1 MRHVAITGMY
11 RSGTTLL
18 HHLLDAHVELNVF
31 PVENCVIRDTLF
43 QHQLPHASKRS
54 LEPLTQL
61 ITQGK
66 YDVAIDYIISHE
78 KLGLALTNNI
88 NLSGSTG
95 QQNVPV
101 TFDLSVFKQEMHAKI
116 QALRGLCH
124 RELVCK
130 LFEMYHASY
139 SAAASFES
147 KVDAPI
153 LVNKCPDAGLMI
165 DFLLE
170 SFNDIKVI
178 HIVRDPRAVI
188 ASFKA
193 ALPLRIYHR
202 PFRLISQ
209 LKLLRYSYS
218 CVDRYAAEKRVLV
231 VRYEDL
237 VIDPE
242 KVMAGVAKHI
252 GIKMSDSLL
261 FPTIRGVPWKSNS
274 SNPSMVGSNIAIN
287 ADFYK
292 YRKKL
297 NTMEIRF
304 IEDYLRTEM
313 AYLKY
318 PFDWPFDVMFTRVRY
333 LLLSM
338 LHIPSYYFLI
348 KRKLEIYLQKGR
360 LIALLRQF

>member
-1 MRHVAITGMY
+1 M
-11 RSGTTLL
+11 
-18 HHLLDAHVELNVF
+18 
-31 PVENCVIRDTLF
+31 
-43 QHQLPHASKRS
+43 
-54 LEPLTQL
+54 
-61 ITQGK
+61 
-66 YDVAIDYIISHE
+66 
-78 KLGLALTNNI
+78 
-88 NLSGSTG
+88 
-95 QQNVPV
+95 
-101 TFDLSVFKQEMHAKI
+101 
-116 QALRGLCH
+116 
-124 RELVCK
+124 
-130 LFEMYHASY
+130 
-139 SAAASFES
+139 
-147 KVDAPI
+147 
-153 LVNKCPDAGLMI
+153 
-165 DFLLE
+165 
-170 SFNDIKVI
+170 
-178 HIVRDPRAVI
+178 
-188 ASFKA
+188 
-193 ALPLRIYHR
+193 
-202 PFRLISQ
+202 
-209 LKLLRYSYS
+209 
-218 CVDRYAAEKRVLV
+218 
-231 VRYEDL
+231 

-338 LHIPSYYFLI
+338 LHSVLLFSYKTQIRNLPS
-348 KRKLEIYLQKGR
+348 KGR